1 MEKIYPDER
10 ELIKQIVESLINQ
23 HLNYHHHKETVR
35 KDSILDG
42 YWCRTD
48 SVYIAENKT
57 LITKRIEKRIMQ
69 ECVVHFVIKANT

>member
-10 ELIKQIVESLINQ
+10 ELIKQIVESLIDQ

-42 YWCRTD
+42 Y
-48 SVYIAENKT
+48 
-57 LITKRIEKRIMQ
+57 
-69 ECVVHFVIKANT
+69 